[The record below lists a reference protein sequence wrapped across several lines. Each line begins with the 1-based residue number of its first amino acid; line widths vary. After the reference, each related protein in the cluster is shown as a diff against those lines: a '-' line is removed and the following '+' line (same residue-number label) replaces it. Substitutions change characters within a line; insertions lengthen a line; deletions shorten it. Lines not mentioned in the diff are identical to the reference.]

1 MLREVDP
8 GDLLTFYEHQRD
20 PAACMVAAFTPREL
34 PAFLEHWKTKILGSP
49 TVIARSILLGGKL
62 AGYVSSFEAEGQ
74 RLVCYW
80 IGREFWGGGVASKA
94 LKEFVEKIE
103 RTRPLAAFVATSNPG
118 SIRVLEKCGFVQ
130 VPGSVHVGDDG
141 VEEVRFSLSPRGG
154 EGRGEGGELTARSS
168 C

>member
-34 PAFLEHWKTKILGSP
+34 PAFLAHWKTNILGSP

-62 AGYVSSFEAEGQ
+62 AGYVSSFESDGQ

-80 IGREFWGGGVASKA
+80 IGREFWGRGVASQA
-94 LKEFVEKIE
+94 LREFAEKIE
-103 RTRPLAAFVATSNPG
+103 LTRPLGAFVATSNLG
-118 SIRVLEKCGFVQ
+118 SIRVLEKCGFER
-130 VPGSVHVGDDG
+130 VPNSAHQGADG
-141 VEEVRFSLSPRGG
+141 VEEVRFRRGG
-154 EGRGEGGELTARSS
+154 
-168 C
+168 

>member
-34 PAFLEHWKTKILGSP
+34 PAFLEHWQTKILGQP
-49 TVIARSILLGGKL
+49 TVIARSILLGGRL

-94 LKEFVEKIE
+94 LKEFVEKLE
-103 RTRPLAAFVATSNPG
+103 LSRPLEALVATSNVG
-118 SIRVLEKCGFVQ
+118 SIRVLEKSGFAL
-130 VPGSVHVGDDG
+130 VPGSKQVGSDG
-141 VEEVRFSLSPRGG
+141 VEEVRFRLV
-154 EGRGEGGELTARSS
+154 
-168 C
+168 